1 MPVSGEK
8 SNKSNKLNTSKKSKK
23 ITKSKKVKK
32 EKKTDKE
39 LDDDYDEY
47 QESELKYDEHEGGS
61 DIEDGQFEDEI
72 ETDVGFEE
80 DYSDEDVDDEDKLDD
95 NNEVDEVEIVP
106 DEDDCYFKYAENSDD
121 EYFEDEE
128 VERPEVLKELKGNER
143 IGKPVLFYD
152 ERIRLLG
159 DRTKQLSQSAKCMV
173 KGTDHLPDLKKAE
186 LEIEYGVCPIIIKR
200 NLPNGYFERWHISEL
215 KR

>member
-1 MPVSGEK
+1 
-8 SNKSNKLNTSKKSKK
+8 
-23 ITKSKKVKK
+23 
-32 EKKTDKE
+32 
-39 LDDDYDEY
+39 
-47 QESELKYDEHEGGS
+47 
-61 DIEDGQFEDEI
+61 
-72 ETDVGFEE
+72 
-80 DYSDEDVDDEDKLDD
+80 YSDEDVEDEDKLDD
-95 NNEVDEVEIVP
+95 NNEVDDIEIVP

-128 VERPEVLKELKGNER
+128 VERPEVLKELKGDER

-173 KGTDHLPDLKKAE
+173 KNTDHLPDLKKAE